1 LGAVSRVQRTAE
13 LFTALQAPLPQSL
26 PPRLPPAPPTP
37 QLRRARHAELWAAV
51 QWPPGQFATDPP
63 AQLAQQALLAQ
74 RYTPRVSLE
83 PPDALLL
90 ELRGSVRLFGG
101 LQPLLAQLQALFAA
115 TAVVALA
122 PTPLAALGFARAG
135 KSCCLTDA
143 TRLVSRLS
151 PLPLRCLRWPEAGLQ
166 RLAAVGVSTIGEAL
180 RLPRAGFAQRF
191 GADLLQDLDQLVG
204 RCAHPRV
211 TFVAT
216 ERFSSRCEPSFEL
229 TDTARVLHTIAPQ
242 LQQLEQFLLQRQRG
256 ITALLLRLIHRRQ
269 PPTQCVLR
277 LAAPEHRAARI
288 AVLLQSKLQQVVL
301 AEPVRRCELRSG
313 PLLACAADSTQLW
326 QAGEHGGGALTQMPA
341 FLESLRARL
350 GSAAVQG
357 LCMAAGHRPELL
369 SCATEPV
376 WQSASAR
383 RVATAVRD
391 TSLPWPAGRR
401 PLWLLPDPRQLPLA
415 VDGSGHPLWRQLP
428 LQLLAGPE
436 RLETGWWDGADICRD
451 YYVAADG
458 QGARLW
464 IFRERDA
471 YRRWF
476 LHGYFG

>member
-1 LGAVSRVQRTAE
+1 
-13 LFTALQAPLPQSL
+13 
-26 PPRLPPAPPTP
+26 
-37 QLRRARHAELWAAV
+37 
-51 QWPPGQFATDPP
+51 
-63 AQLAQQALLAQ
+63 
-74 RYTPRVSLE
+74 
-83 PPDALLL
+83 
-90 ELRGSVRLFGG
+90 
-101 LQPLLAQLQALFAA
+101 
-115 TAVVALA
+115 VALA